1 MHVNDLN
8 VIAVDGGLQSLQ
20 HVGINFIR
28 IESRIF
34 STSLIK
40 ELIVLALRESFEAN
54 SFKIASLPVIMP
66 AASLSKGG
74 RSPACKISYTIS
86 GKISD
91 TMV

>member
-1 MHVNDLN
+1 MEPN
-8 VIAVDGGLQSLQ
+8 VCSMSVSTSSALKAGFL
-20 HVGINFIR
+20 
-28 IESRIF
+28 

-40 ELIVLALRESFEAN
+40 ELIVLALRECFEAN
-54 SFKIASLPVIMP
+54 SLKIASLPVIMP

-74 RSPACKISYTIS
+74 SNPACEISYMIS

>member
-1 MHVNDLN
+1 
-8 VIAVDGGLQSLQ
+8 
-20 HVGINFIR
+20 
-28 IESRIF
+28 
-34 STSLIK
+34 LIK
-40 ELIVLALRESFEAN
+40 ELIVLALRECFEAN

-74 RSPACKISYTIS
+74 RNPACEISYTIS